1 MNIQQNHNNSR
12 GLDEAFEES
21 HEKLKS
27 KFANISVSHLDAS
40 SKRSSGHQNLNKS
53 MISTHKLL
61 SSKRNN
67 FSREIV
73 IPSSQIQNNK
83 RYLLINFK
91 LYSFKRIGTVT
102 SSFPSTPQSVLGD
115 NKRKNKERSKIK
127 INIQ

>member
-73 IPSSQIQNNK
+73 IPSSQVQNNK
-83 RYLLINFK
+83 RYLITNL
-91 LYSFKRIGTVT
+91 
-102 SSFPSTPQSVLGD
+102 
-115 NKRKNKERSKIK
+115 
-127 INIQ
+127 